1 MSGLLSGWLAVTGA
15 ITTHWAASSPVV
27 LESVGSALLDL
38 GPLSP
43 LAMSPFFGVTVL
55 SGLAQWESTTWLGPW
70 LSDQTLVAKSP
81 VLKHPATFW
90 IFLALTVLTSLP
102 RLTKVSKPLAQALD
116 WVESYSVLLITLVI
130 FGVGWATESA
140 DGARTL
146 AAGLSGV
153 GLSGAGSDAVGS
165 AGVAQAGIVALT
177 WGAVLM
183 VAATINYLV
192 VHSVRFLLEL
202 LVWLSPVPLV
212 DALFEGLNKT
222 LCLGLLLLY
231 AFSPLLSLL
240 LNIAIFAGC
249 LWLYAWLKPR
259 LDYHWHFWIE
269 PWWQWWFPNY
279 RAFDGRHLWCFAEQD
294 FGPFRRYDR
303 LQVYVWEGKWM
314 MIRYDWFWRKKVHE
328 FTHDDLPYL
337 EATDRKVSVVLQ
349 QQIPLRLST
358 HRGYRRA
365 FEQIA
370 AGLELLTDRR
380 LDERRARLIR
390 AADGPTETEG
400 DSAAAPC

>member
-1 MSGLLSGWLAVTGA
+1 MNGPLAGLLVLTGA
-15 ITTHWAASSPVV
+15 IATHLAASSGTV
-27 LESVGSALLDL
+27 LESAGGVLESAGGAVLDL

-55 SGLAQWESTTWLGPW
+55 SGLAQWEEAAWLGPW

-90 IFLALTVLTSLP
+90 IFLGLTLLTSLP
-102 RLTKVSKPLAQALD
+102 RLTKVSKPIAQALD

-130 FGVGWATESA
+130 FGVGWAA
-140 DGARTL
+140 GDPGAL
-146 AAGLSGV
+146 QNAGRDSLV
-153 GLSGAGSDAVGS
+153 ASD
-165 AGVAQAGIVALT
+165 GVAQAGLLALT

-183 VAATINYLV
+183 VVAVINYLV

-202 LVWLSPVPLV
+202 LVWLSPIPLI
-212 DALFEGLNKT
+212 DALFDGLNKT
-222 LCLGLLLLY
+222 VCLGLLLLY
-231 AFSPLLSLL
+231 VVSPLLSLL
-240 LNIAIFAGC
+240 LNVAIFVAC
-249 LWLYAWLKPR
+249 LWLYAWLRPR

-303 LQVYVWEGKWM
+303 LQVYAWEGKWM
-314 MIRYDWFWRKKVHE
+314 MIRYDWFWRKQVHE

-337 EATDRKVSVVLQ
+337 ESNERKVSVVLQ

-358 HRGYRRA
+358 HRGYLA
-365 FEQIA
+365 SFEQIA
-370 AGLELLTDRR
+370 AGLGLMTRQR
-380 LDERRARLIR
+380 LDERQARLIR
-390 AADGPTETEG
+390 AADSEGETRG

>member
-1 MSGLLSGWLAVTGA
+1 MNGPLAGLLILTGASATHLAVSNVT
-15 ITTHWAASSPVV
+15 V
-27 LESVGSALLDL
+27 LQSAGNALLDL

-55 SGLAQWESTTWLGPW
+55 SGLAQWEEAAWLGPW
-70 LSDQTLVAKSP
+70 LSDQTLVARSP

-90 IFLALTVLTSLP
+90 IFLGLTCLTSLP
-102 RLTKVSKPLAQALD
+102 RLTKVSKPIAQALD

-130 FGVGWATESA
+130 FGVGWAASDPGVSQPA
-140 DGARTL
+140 GRGL
-146 AAGLSGV
+146 AAVDGV
-153 GLSGAGSDAVGS
+153 T
-165 AGVAQAGIVALT
+165 QAGLFALT

-183 VAATINYLV
+183 AAAVINYLV

-202 LVWLSPVPLV
+202 LVWLSPLPLV
-212 DALFEGLNKT
+212 DALFEGVNKIV
-222 LCLGLLLLY
+222 CLGLLVLY
-231 AFSPLLSLL
+231 AVSPLLALL
-240 LNIAIFAGC
+240 MNVAIFAGC

-259 LDYHWHFWIE
+259 LDYHWHFWVE
-269 PWWQWWFPNY
+269 PWWQWWFPKY

-314 MIRYDWFWRKKVHE
+314 MIRYDWFWRKQVHE

-337 EATDRKVSVVLQ
+337 EATERKVSVVLQ

-358 HRGYRRA
+358 HRGYLRA

-370 AGLELLTDRR
+370 AGLELLTRQR
-380 LDERRARLIR
+380 LDERAARRIR
-390 AADGPTETEG
+390 AAETVGETPG
-400 DSAAAPC
+400 DSSAAPC

>member
-1 MSGLLSGWLAVTGA
+1 MNGPLAGLLVLTGASATHLAVSNAT
-15 ITTHWAASSPVV
+15 V
-27 LESVGSALLDL
+27 LQSAGNALLDL

-55 SGLAQWESTTWLGPW
+55 SGLAQWEEAAWLGPW
-70 LSDQTLVAKSP
+70 LSDQTLVARSP

-90 IFLALTVLTSLP
+90 IFLGLTCLTSLP
-102 RLTKVSKPLAQALD
+102 RLTKVSKPIARALD

-130 FGVGWATESA
+130 FGVGWAASDPGVPQHA
-140 DGARTL
+140 GRGL
-146 AAGLSGV
+146 AAV
-153 GLSGAGSDAVGS
+153 D
-165 AGVAQAGIVALT
+165 GVAQAGLFALT

-183 VAATINYLV
+183 VAAVINYLV
-192 VHSVRFLLEL
+192 VHSVRVLLEL
-202 LVWLSPVPLV
+202 LVWLSPIPLV
-212 DALFEGLNKT
+212 DALFEGVNKT
-222 LCLGLLLLY
+222 VCLGLLVLY
-231 AFSPLLSLL
+231 AVSPLLALL
-240 LNIAIFAGC
+240 MNVAIFAGC

-259 LDYHWHFWIE
+259 LDYHWHFWVE
-269 PWWQWWFPNY
+269 PWWQWSFPKY

-337 EATDRKVSVVLQ
+337 EATERKVSVVLQ

-358 HRGYRRA
+358 HRGYLRA
-365 FEQIA
+365 LEQIA
-370 AGLELLTDRR
+370 AGLELLTRQR
-380 LDERRARLIR
+380 LDERAARRIR
-390 AADGPTETEG
+390 AAETVGETPG
-400 DSAAAPC
+400 DSSAAPC

>member
-1 MSGLLSGWLAVTGA
+1 MSGPLSGGLAIAGA
-15 ITTHWAASSPVV
+15 ITTHWAASSPMV

-55 SGLAQWESTTWLGPW
+55 SGLAQWEGTEWLGAW
-70 LSDQTLVAKSP
+70 LSDHTLVAKSP

-90 IFLALTVLTSLP
+90 IFLSLTLLTSLP
-102 RLTKVSKPLAQALD
+102 RLTKVSKPIAQALD

-130 FGVGWATESA
+130 FGVGWAAGEPEAS
-140 DGARTL
+140 TL
-146 AAGLSGV
+146 AARGEPTVDGV
-153 GLSGAGSDAVGS
+153 T
-165 AGVAQAGIVALT
+165 QAGLFALT
-177 WGAVLM
+177 WGAILM

-192 VHSVRFLLEL
+192 VHSVRFMLEL

-222 LCLGLLLLY
+222 VCLGLLLLY
-231 AFSPLLSLL
+231 AVSPLLSLL
-240 LNIAIFAGC
+240 LNVAIFASC

-269 PWWQWWFPNY
+269 PWWQWWFPHY

-303 LQVYVWEGKWM
+303 LQVYAWEGKWM

-358 HRGYRRA
+358 HRGYLRA

-390 AADGPTETEG
+390 AADDAAETTG

>member
-1 MSGLLSGWLAVTGA
+1 MNGPLAGLLVVTGA
-15 ITTHWAASSPVV
+15 IATHVAASNGTV
-27 LESVGSALLDL
+27 LEPIGNALLDL

-55 SGLAQWESTTWLGPW
+55 SGLAHWEEAAWLGPW
-70 LSDQTLVAKSP
+70 LSDQTLVARSP

-90 IFLALTVLTSLP
+90 IFLGLTCLTSLP
-102 RLTKVSKPLAQALD
+102 RLTKVSKPIAQALD
-116 WVESYSVLLITLVI
+116 WVESYSVLFITLVL
-130 FGVGWATESA
+130 FGVGWAAGDSGTAREAGRHLVTA
-140 DGARTL
+140 D
-146 AAGLSGV
+146 
-153 GLSGAGSDAVGS
+153 
-165 AGVAQAGIVALT
+165 GVAQAGLFALT

-183 VAATINYLV
+183 VAAVINYLL

-202 LVWLSPVPLV
+202 LVWLSPIPLV

-222 LCLGLLLLY
+222 VCLGLLVLY
-231 AFSPLLSLL
+231 AVSPLLALL
-240 LNIAIFAGC
+240 MNVAIFAGC
-249 LWLYAWLKPR
+249 LWLYAWLRPR

-337 EATDRKVSVVLQ
+337 EATERKVSVVLQ

-358 HRGYRRA
+358 HRGYLRA

-370 AGLELLTDRR
+370 AGLELLTRQR
-380 LDERRARLIR
+380 LDERAARRIR
-390 AADGPTETEG
+390 AAETVGETPG
-400 DSAAAPC
+400 DSSAAPC